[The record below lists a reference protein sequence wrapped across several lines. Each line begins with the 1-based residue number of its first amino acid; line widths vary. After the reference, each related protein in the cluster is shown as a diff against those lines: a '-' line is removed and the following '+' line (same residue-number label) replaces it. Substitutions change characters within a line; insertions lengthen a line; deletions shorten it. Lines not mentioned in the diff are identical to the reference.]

1 MAGGREG
8 PAGQEAD
15 SIHPHINSFR
25 FPLQA
30 RQHVL
35 KLEVKGSSP
44 DLVAD
49 RLAE

>member
-1 MAGGREG
+1 MARGREG

-15 SIHPHINSFR
+15 SIHHHINSFR

-35 KLEVKGSSP
+35 KLKVKGKLS
-44 DLVAD
+44 
-49 RLAE
+49 